1 MAIPYGNLADRGRR
15 PILLLI
21 IPSAFLYLA
30 YSTIILWFSNIFPLR
45 FIWLASFAFV
55 IGGGPAVI
63 SAVIFTVVADVATEK
78 QR

>member
-1 MAIPYGNLADRGRR
+1 MAIPFGNLADRGRR
-15 PILLLI
+15 PVLLLLI
-21 IPSAFLYLA
+21 PSATIYLG
-30 YSTIILWFSNIFPLR
+30 YTTIVLWFSNIVPLR

-55 IGGGPAVI
+55 VGGGPAVM